1 MFWGPSRRAPRQR
14 TLRTRLRCT
23 ADSPAEVLSS
33 CDTYKIESGD
43 SESGLTIGVTKAKGV
58 KCDRCW
64 YYSDSVGEDHEH
76 SDICLRC
83 ADVIR
88 TDNHQISAPTDA

>member
-1 MFWGPSRRAPRQR
+1 MLRPSAAHI
-14 TLRTRLRCT
+14 TLRI
-23 ADSPAEVLSS
+23 AE
-33 CDTYKIESGD
+33 
-43 SESGLTIGVTKAKGV
+43 SESGLTIGVMRAQGT

-88 TDNHQISAPTDA
+88 KDGYKIEELPKEE